1 MPETVVDQLR
11 ENLGQ
16 FSATERRVAHRLLAE
31 YPMAG
36 LQSAT
41 VLARQVEVSTPTVLR
56 MVARLG
62 FQSYPDFQRR
72 LREELTAQLSS
83 PLSKA
88 SQAIRGGRKQSR
100 TTATE
105 FADAVVQN
113 IQETFSHLAAHEIDQ
128 VVKLLGDRKQR
139 VHLLGGRF
147 TDALARYLSVQ
158 LRIIRGGVN
167 HLQDQE
173 ANWQDQVLN
182 MDHRDVLLIFD
193 IRRYQPSLLRLAKA
207 ASARQ
212 AKVLLI
218 TDQWLS
224 PISRLAL
231 HVLPARISV
240 PSVWDSSAAL
250 MAIAEALLATVTR
263 NTWEQSQ
270 RRMRDLEQLR
280 EQL

>member
-16 FSATERRVAHRLLAE
+16 FSTTERRVAHRLLAE

-62 FQSYPDFQRR
+62 FKSYPDFQRR

-88 SQAIRGGRKQSR
+88 TQARGAGRKKSR
-100 TTATE
+100 TTSTE

-113 IQETFSHLAAHEIDQ
+113 IQETFAHLAAHEIDQ

-139 VHLLGGRF
+139 VHLIGGRF
-147 TDALARYLSVQ
+147 TDALARYLSAQ
-158 LRIIRGGVN
+158 LRIIRSGVN

-193 IRRYQPSLLRLAKA
+193 IRRYQPSLLRLARA

-250 MAIAEALLATVTR
+250 MAIAEALLAAVTR
-263 NTWEQSQ
+263 NTWELSQ